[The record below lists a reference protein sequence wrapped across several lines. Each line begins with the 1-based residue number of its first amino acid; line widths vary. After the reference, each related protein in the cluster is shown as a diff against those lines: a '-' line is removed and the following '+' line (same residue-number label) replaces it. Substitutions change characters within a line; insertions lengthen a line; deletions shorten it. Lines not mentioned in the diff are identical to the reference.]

1 MTSFDLDNS
10 LERIVCDRLREY
22 LGSNLSHDTVLE
34 LIGRD
39 FPCLDE
45 DLVAKCEHETYMHYH
60 MRSATEH
67 LLTVKGT
74 ALAHSSFQD
83 PFNAL
88 LSTDFHLREGEDV
101 CLAVR
106 LENTHYGI
114 GEQQGSYSIWLD
126 DMKVNSLSCILRA
139 DERRRVC
146 YVPLKVLSSGV
157 MGDAFRK
164 RLTVK
169 LQDEN
174 IGGRCHTMEFDV
186 FCGNAGAA
194 EVFDLFCHNIY
205 ANDRK
210 SADTTF
216 SIWETDRLSTQV
228 IGGYDEDRYG
238 KMGVVELIVRISRV
252 DGADPREVLIRK
264 LYLFPQF
271 DCESHIDCHK
281 ELFTCSKSDLRGDV
295 PFFVPMIGRYRFD
308 YTIWDEVLWS
318 KEITFTA

>member
-1 MTSFDLDNS
+1 MTPFDLDNS
-10 LERIVCDRLREY
+10 LERIVYNRLQEY

-39 FPCLDE
+39 FPCLYE
-45 DLVAKCEHETYMHYH
+45 DLVAKCEHQTYMHYH

-67 LLTVKGT
+67 LLTVKGI
-74 ALAHSSFQD
+74 ALAHSDFQD

-88 LSTDFHLREGEDV
+88 LATDFHLKEGEDV
-101 CLAVR
+101 YLAVR
-106 LENTHYGI
+106 LENTHYGL

-126 DMKVNSLSCILRA
+126 DVKVNTLSCILRA

-146 YVPLKVLSSGV
+146 YVPLKVLSSGA
-157 MGDAFRK
+157 MCNESRK
-164 RLTVK
+164 RLTVR

-174 IGGRCHTMEFDV
+174 IAGRCHKLDFDV
-186 FCGNAGAA
+186 FYGNVGAA
-194 EVFDLFCHNIY
+194 EVFDLYCHNIY
-205 ANDRK
+205 ANDRR

-228 IGGYDEDRYG
+228 IGGYDDDKYG
-238 KMGVVELIVRISRV
+238 RMGVVELMVRISRV
-252 DGADPREVLIRK
+252 DDADPGVVLIRK
-264 LYLFPQF
+264 LNLFPQF

-281 ELFTCSKSDLRGDV
+281 ELFTCNECEKRGDV

-308 YTIWDEVLWS
+308 YTIWNEILWS

>member
-10 LERIVCDRLREY
+10 LERIVCNRLQEY
-22 LGSNLSHDTVLE
+22 LRSNLPHDKVLE

-45 DLVAKCEHETYMHYH
+45 VLVAKCEHEVYMHYH
-60 MRSATEH
+60 MCGTNRH
-67 LLTVKGT
+67 LLTVKGV
-74 ALAHSSFQD
+74 AFSHGD
-83 PFNAL
+83 YRNPFNTL
-88 LSTDFHLREGEDV
+88 LATDFHLKGDEDV
-101 CLAVR
+101 YLAVR
-106 LENTHYGI
+106 VENTHYGI
-114 GEQQGSYSIWLD
+114 GEQMGSYSIWLND
-126 DMKVNSLSCILRA
+126 KKVGSLSCILRS

-157 MGDAFRK
+157 MDGDLRK
-164 RLTVK
+164 RLSVR

-174 IGGRCHTMEFDV
+174 IAGRYHDVELDV
-186 FCGNAGAA
+186 FSGEAGAA
-194 EVFDLFCHNIY
+194 DVFDLYCHNIY

-216 SIWETDRLSTQV
+216 SIWETDSLSTQV
-228 IGGYDEDRYG
+228 IAGYDEDKYG
-238 KMGVVELIVRISRV
+238 KMGAVELIVRVSRI

-264 LYLFPQF
+264 LYLLPQF
-271 DCESHIDCHK
+271 DCESHIDCYQ
-281 ELFTCSKSDLRGDV
+281 ELFTCSKSELRGDV